1 MNEIEQY
8 EFDRLGY
15 LVIPDMLTDDQ
26 VRSLSL
32 ATDCICSRRK
42 TAVCA

>member
-15 LVIPDMLTDDQ
+15 LTILGPAEW
-26 VRSLSL
+26 R
-32 ATDCICSRRK
+32 AGGEPGRGG
-42 TAVCA
+42 